1 MSGKKHI
8 LIIEDNVSFSKML
21 RLRLASK
28 GYETSLAED
37 GLTGLNM
44 AREMKPDLIFLDLML
59 PKMHGHQ
66 VCRMLKFDSNMQ
78 HIPIII
84 FTSRDLDEDADLA
97 DECGAD
103 AFMVK
108 TTRSEIMLDVV
119 EKLLAKSEKST
130 NAAD

>member
-1 MSGKKHI
+1 MSDKKHI
-8 LIIEDNVSFSKML
+8 LIIEDNVAFSKML
-21 RLRLASK
+21 KLRLSSK
-28 GYETSLAED
+28 GFETSLAED

-44 AREMKPDLIFLDLML
+44 ARELIPDLIFLDLML

-66 VCRMLKFDSNMQ
+66 VCRMIKFDKKMQ
-78 HIPIII
+78 HIPVII

-97 DECGAD
+97 NECGAD

-119 EKLLAKSEKST
+119 EKLLAKEINKKDESE
-130 NAAD
+130 